1 MWPPWQ
7 RFSFFLLGLLIAWV
21 LARYRFPGKL
31 LLEVLVLIPL
41 VIPPS
46 VLGYY
51 LLQYFGRDGLFTSL
65 SSLDVLFS
73 WQAAVIA
80 SIIVGLPLMI
90 QPARAG
96 LAEVD
101 RELED
106 AARIDGA
113 GGAQVMRFIT
123 LPLARRS
130 ILAGVILASARAMGE
145 FGVTLMI
152 AGNIPGR
159 TQTLPLA
166 IYDAVQ
172 TRQYD
177 EANMMVLV
185 LSALALV
192 YIWGLIQLSHPV
204 RLIKSN
210 QKVNDPRKPID
221 ELKPGRIDLQGVESG
236 RR

>member
-1 MWPPWQ
+1 VSWQ
-7 RFSFFLLGLLIAWV
+7 PLLLTLQVTALASLIIVVIGLVCAWL
-21 LARYRFPGKL
+21 LARYQFTGKL
-31 LLEVLVLIPL
+31 LLEILILLPL

-46 VLGYY
+46 VLGFY
-51 LLQYFGRDGLFTSL
+51 LLQFFGRDGLFTSVFHI
-65 SSLDVLFS
+65 DVLFT

-80 SIIVGLPLMI
+80 SVVVGLPLMI

-96 LAEVD
+96 LREID
-101 RELED
+101 RKLED

-113 GGAQVMRFIT
+113 GSLQVMRYIT

-130 ILAGVILASARAMGE
+130 ILAGVVLASARAMGE

-159 TQTLPLA
+159 TQTLSLA

-177 EANMMVLV
+177 DANLMVLV
-185 LSALALV
+185 LTALALV
-192 YIWGLIQLSHPV
+192 YIWGLVQLGNPIPLTSGEGS
-204 RLIKSN
+204 SN
-210 QKVNDPRKPID
+210 RN
-221 ELKPGRIDLQGVESG
+221 
-236 RR
+236 

>member
-1 MWPPWQ
+1 MSWQ
-7 RFSFFLLGLLIAWV
+7 PLLLTLQVTALASLFIVVIGLACAWL
-21 LARYRFPGKL
+21 LARYQFTGKL
-31 LLEVLVLIPL
+31 LLEILILLPL

-46 VLGYY
+46 VLGFY
-51 LLQYFGRDGLFTSL
+51 LLQFFGRDGLFATAFHIN
-65 SSLDVLFS
+65 VLFT

-80 SIIVGLPLMI
+80 SVVVGLPLMI

-96 LAEVD
+96 LREVD
-101 RELED
+101 RKLED

-113 GGAQVMRFIT
+113 GSLQVMRYIT

-130 ILAGVILASARAMGE
+130 ILAGVVLASARAMGE

-159 TQTLPLA
+159 TQTLSLA

-177 EANMMVLV
+177 DANLMVLV
-185 LSALALV
+185 LTALALV
-192 YIWGLIQLSHPV
+192 YIWGLVQLGNPP
-204 RLIKSN
+204 RLTSEE
-210 QKVNDPRKPID
+210 R
-221 ELKPGRIDLQGVESG
+221 SSS
-236 RR
+236 

>member
-1 MWPPWQ
+1 MSWQ
-7 RFSFFLLGLLIAWV
+7 PLLLTLQVTALASLFIVVIGLACAWL
-21 LARYRFPGKL
+21 LARCQFTGKP
-31 LLEVLVLIPL
+31 LLEILVLIPL

-51 LLQYFGRDGLFTSL
+51 LLQLFGREGLFATTFHI
-65 SSLDVLFS
+65 DVLFT

-80 SIIVGLPLMI
+80 SVVVGLPLMI

-96 LAEVD
+96 LGDVD
-101 RELED
+101 RKLED
-106 AARIDGA
+106 AARVDGA
-113 GGAQVMRFIT
+113 DSLQVMRFIT

-130 ILAGVILASARAMGE
+130 ILAGVVLASARAMGE

-177 EANMMVLV
+177 EANIMVFV
-185 LSALALV
+185 LTALALM
-192 YIWGLIQLSHPV
+192 YIWGLVQLGNPL
-204 RLIKSN
+204 RLTRHK
-210 QKVNDPRKPID
+210 R
-221 ELKPGRIDLQGVESG
+221 EA
-236 RR
+236 

>member
-1 MWPPWQ
+1 MSLQP
-7 RFSFFLLGLLIAWV
+7 LLLTLQVTALASLFIVVIGLACAWL
-21 LARYRFPGKL
+21 LARYQFTGKL
-31 LLEVLVLIPL
+31 LLEILILLPL

-46 VLGYY
+46 VLGFY
-51 LLQYFGRDGLFTSL
+51 LLQFFGRDGLFTTVFNI
-65 SSLDVLFS
+65 DVLFT

-80 SIIVGLPLMI
+80 SVVVGLPLMI

-96 LAEVD
+96 LREVD
-101 RELED
+101 RKLED

-113 GGAQVMRFIT
+113 SSLQVMGYIT

-130 ILAGVILASARAMGE
+130 ILAGVVLASARAMGE

-159 TQTLPLA
+159 TQTLSLA

-177 EANMMVLV
+177 DANLMVLV
-185 LSALALV
+185 LTALALV
-192 YIWGLIQLSHPV
+192 YIWGLVQLGNPI
-204 RLIKSN
+204 RLTS
-210 QKVNDPRKPID
+210 
-221 ELKPGRIDLQGVESG
+221 EEGSSS
-236 RR
+236 

>member
-1 MWPPWQ
+1 M
-7 RFSFFLLGLLIAWV
+7 
-21 LARYRFPGKL
+21 RY
-31 LLEVLVLIPL
+31 
-41 VIPPS
+41 
-46 VLGYY
+46 
-51 LLQYFGRDGLFTSL
+51 
-65 SSLDVLFS
+65 
-73 WQAAVIA
+73 
-80 SIIVGLPLMI
+80 
-90 QPARAG
+90 
-96 LAEVD
+96 
-101 RELED
+101 
-106 AARIDGA
+106 
-113 GGAQVMRFIT
+113 IT

-192 YIWGLIQLSHPV
+192 YIWGLVQVGRPIRLRKHKEKPHFSHSSSKATGSSALLFQ
-204 RLIKSN
+204 RNHKS
-210 QKVNDPRKPID
+210 KILDVFRVTTRDR
-221 ELKPGRIDLQGVESG
+221 S
-236 RR
+236 

>member
-1 MWPPWQ
+1 VSWKP
-7 RFSFFLLGLLIAWV
+7 LLLTLQVVALASLFIVVIGLAFAWL
-21 LARYRFPGKL
+21 LARYQFTGKP
-31 LLEVLVLIPL
+31 LLEILVLIPL

-51 LLQYFGRDGLFTSL
+51 LLQLFGREGLFATVFHI
-65 SSLDVLFS
+65 DVLFT

-80 SIIVGLPLMI
+80 SVIVGLPLMI

-96 LAEVD
+96 LEDVD
-101 RELED
+101 RKLED
-106 AARIDGA
+106 AARVDGA
-113 GGAQVMRFIT
+113 GNLQVMRFIT

-130 ILAGVILASARAMGE
+130 ILAGVILGSARAMGE

-159 TQTLPLA
+159 TQTLSLA

-177 EANMMVLV
+177 DANLMVLV
-185 LSALALV
+185 LTALALV
-192 YIWGLIQLSHPV
+192 YIWGLVQLGNPI
-204 RLIKSN
+204 RLTR
-210 QKVNDPRKPID
+210 QKREV
-221 ELKPGRIDLQGVESG
+221 
-236 RR
+236 

>member
-1 MWPPWQ
+1 VSWKP
-7 RFSFFLLGLLIAWV
+7 LLLTLQVVALASLFIVVIGLAFAWL
-21 LARYRFPGKL
+21 LARYQFTGKP
-31 LLEVLVLIPL
+31 LLEILVLIPL

-51 LLQYFGRDGLFTSL
+51 LLQLFGREGLFATVFHI
-65 SSLDVLFS
+65 DVLFT

-80 SIIVGLPLMI
+80 SVIVGLPLMI

-96 LAEVD
+96 LEDVD
-101 RELED
+101 RKLED
-106 AARIDGA
+106 AARVDGA
-113 GGAQVMRFIT
+113 GNLQVMRFIT

-130 ILAGVILASARAMGE
+130 ILAGVVLASARAMGE

-159 TQTLPLA
+159 TQTLSLA

-177 EANMMVLV
+177 DANLMVLV
-185 LSALALV
+185 LTALALV
-192 YIWGLIQLSHPV
+192 YIWGLVQLGNPI
-204 RLIKSN
+204 RLTR
-210 QKVNDPRKPID
+210 QKREV
-221 ELKPGRIDLQGVESG
+221 
-236 RR
+236 

>member
-1 MWPPWQ
+1 MSWQ
-7 RFSFFLLGLLIAWV
+7 PLLLTLQVTALASLFIVVIGLACAWL
-21 LARYRFPGKL
+21 LARCQFTGKP
-31 LLEVLVLIPL
+31 LLEILVLIPL

-51 LLQYFGRDGLFTSL
+51 LLQLFGREGLFTT
-65 SSLDVLFS
+65 LFHIDLLFT

-80 SIIVGLPLMI
+80 SVVVGLPLMI

-96 LAEVD
+96 LENVD
-101 RELED
+101 RKLED
-106 AARIDGA
+106 AARVDGA
-113 GGAQVMRFIT
+113 GSPQVMRFIT

-130 ILAGVILASARAMGE
+130 ILAGVVLASARAMGE

-172 TRQYD
+172 TRQFD
-177 EANMMVLV
+177 EANIMVFV
-185 LSALALV
+185 LSALALM
-192 YIWGLIQLSHPV
+192 YIWGLVQLGNPI
-204 RLIKSN
+204 RLTREKREV
-210 QKVNDPRKPID
+210 Q
-221 ELKPGRIDLQGVESG
+221 E
-236 RR
+236 